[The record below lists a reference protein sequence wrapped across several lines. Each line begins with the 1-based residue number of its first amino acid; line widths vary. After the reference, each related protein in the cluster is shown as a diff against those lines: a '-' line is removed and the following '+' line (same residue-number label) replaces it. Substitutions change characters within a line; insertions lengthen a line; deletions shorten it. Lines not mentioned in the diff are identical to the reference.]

1 MTWTPSSWQ
10 QWSSDESRERSHW
23 QPSADWSSS
32 DQTRERSEWRSSGR
46 LAVTVLMA
54 MKNEFLTYED
64 IHKGIHDDENNACL

>member
-10 QWSSDESRERSHW
+10 QWSSDESRERVLNW

-32 DQTRERSEWRSSGR
+32 DRTRDHSEWGSSGS

-54 MKNEFLTYED
+54 VKNEFPTFED
-64 IHKGIHDDENNACL
+64 SSPGHP